1 MDFIIT
7 KEQQRMQKAAREML
21 KAKCTQEFVCEMEKD
36 ANGCSAELWRK
47 MGELDWTAL
56 IIPEEYDGVGA
67 GFFDLVLMMEELG
80 RACAPGPFFSTVV
93 LGALSLIEFGTPEM
107 KSNLLPKIAKADTAM
122 TLALAEPQTVQWA
135 PHLIA
140 TTAAA
145 QGGGYTING
154 IKLFVPEAHVADHI
168 ICAARTAGDSA
179 DTHGKTLFLVD
190 AKKPGIGLQP
200 LQTIAGDKQ
209 FEVAFENVSV
219 APTDILGEL
228 NQGGEHL
235 DTILQYAAV
244 CKCAEMI
251 GGAAKVLEM
260 SAAYAKERKQLGKP
274 IGSFQAIQHHCAN
287 MLIDL
292 EGSRYIT
299 YKAAWML
306 GEKISCTREVSV
318 AKAWVSDMYRKVAA
332 LGHQVQGGSA
342 FMEEHEMPLFSRRS
356 AAAAVAFGDA
366 RYHRSVVARSLGL

>member
-1 MDFIIT
+1 MDFTIT

-36 ANGCSAELWRK
+36 AKGCSAELWRK

-145 QGGGYTING
+145 QGNGYTING
-154 IKLFVPEAHVADHI
+154 IKLFVRRRMSPI
-168 ICAARTAGDSA
+168 ISSAR
-179 DTHGKTLFLVD
+179 
-190 AKKPGIGLQP
+190 P
-200 LQTIAGDKQ
+200 
-209 FEVAFENVSV
+209 
-219 APTDILGEL
+219 AP
-228 NQGGEHL
+228 
-235 DTILQYAAV
+235 
-244 CKCAEMI
+244 
-251 GGAAKVLEM
+251 
-260 SAAYAKERKQLGKP
+260 
-274 IGSFQAIQHHCAN
+274 QA
-287 MLIDL
+287 
-292 EGSRYIT
+292 T
-299 YKAAWML
+299 PP
-306 GEKISCTREVSV
+306 TRT
-318 AKAWVSDMYRKVAA
+318 
-332 LGHQVQGGSA
+332 G
-342 FMEEHEMPLFSRRS
+342 
-356 AAAAVAFGDA
+356 
-366 RYHRSVVARSLGL
+366 

>member
-36 ANGCSAELWRK
+36 EKGCTSELWRQ

-93 LGALSLIEFGTPEM
+93 LGALSLIEFGTPDM
-107 KSNLLPKIAKADTAM
+107 KRRWLPKIARADTIL
-122 TLALAEPQTVQWA
+122 TLALSEPQTFQWD
-135 PHLIA
+135 PYLIS
-140 TTAAA
+140 TAATA
-145 QGGGYTING
+145 QGDGYRISG
-154 IKLFVPEAHVADHI
+154 VKLFVPEAHVAEHI
-168 ICAARTAGDSA
+168 ICAARTSGLPS
-179 DTHGKTLFLVD
+179 DTQGITLFLVN
-190 AKKPGIGLQP
+190 AKEPGIVIQP
-200 LQTIAGDKQ
+200 LKTIAGDKQ

-219 APTDILGEL
+219 RATDVIGEL
-228 NQGGEHL
+228 NHGGEHL
-235 DTILQYAAV
+235 DRILQYAAI
-244 CKCAEMI
+244 CKCAEMV
-251 GGAAKVLEM
+251 GGAGKVLEM
-260 SAAYAKERKQLGKP
+260 SAAYAKERKQFGKP

-287 MLIDL
+287 MLIGL

-306 GEKISCTREVSV
+306 GEKIPCAREVSV
-318 AKAWVSDMYRKVAA
+318 AKAWVSDMYRNVVA

-342 FMEEHEMPLFSRRS
+342 FMEEHEMPLFSRRA

-366 RYHRSVVARSLGL
+366 RYHRRVVARALGL